1 MAETLV
7 LHLPNTIMVT
17 TLLSAWFLRLVTRSS
32 LLGQMSGTGL
42 WASNAP
48 RPVPPTFWYAG
59 TKYYLCLGNL
69 RSLHKGSVKG
79 ARTTQKETQTVVY
92 TFHILGI

>member
-7 LHLPNTIMVT
+7 LHLPNTITVT

-32 LLGQMSGTGL
+32 LLGQMSDTGL

-48 RPVPPTFWYAG
+48 RPVPPLSGMQEPSTICAW
-59 TKYYLCLGNL
+59 
-69 RSLHKGSVKG
+69 
-79 ARTTQKETQTVVY
+79 
-92 TFHILGI
+92 GISGPYIKDL